1 MTTPHFPHVRV
12 KGTPVQRGLQLGQQ
26 AARLIR
32 RNLELYRDI
41 FMHYAGWDWQR
52 VTQYAARFR
61 SPIADYQPRYVT
73 EMEGIADGAGV
84 GVNDILALN
93 VRTEIMFAA
102 IARQASAECTSFAIL
117 PDASA
122 DAHTL
127 IGQNWDWNP
136 AMTET
141 MIVLEAEQTE
151 APSFVT
157 VVEAGMLA
165 KVGFNSAGI
174 GVATNALISD
184 QDHGEP
190 GVPYHVVLRGLLD
203 AETMTQALAAINP
216 LAKTGDYRSQP
227 RASSANYLVA
237 HRDGEAFDAETAPG
251 DFTRV
256 YPDFTPGDIL
266 THTNHFVCPRFD
278 LKDVGLWNG
287 PDSPF
292 RLARLTRL
300 LWQEEDD
307 LSPQRMQTVLSDHFN
322 HPHSICRHPDPSKP
336 LLERYATIA
345 SVIMDLTTRTMW
357 LAAGNPCQVAY
368 QELDYS
374 ATLG

>member
-1 MTTPHFPHVRV
+1 MTAHHFPHIRV
-12 KGTPVQRGLQLGQQ
+12 KGTPAQRGRQLGQQ
-26 AARLIR
+26 AARLIK

-52 VTQYAARFR
+52 VAQHAARFR
-61 SPIADYQPRYVT
+61 SRIADYQPRYVT
-73 EMEGIADGAGV
+73 EMEGIAEGAGV

-102 IARQASAECTSFAIL
+102 VARQAGAECTSFAIL
-117 PDASA
+117 PDATA
-122 DAHTL
+122 DGHTL

-141 MIVLEAEQTE
+141 MIVLEAKQAE

-203 AETMTQALAAINP
+203 AETMTQALAAIN
-216 LAKTGDYRSQP
+216 GRP

-237 HRDGEAFDAETAPG
+237 HRDGEAFDTETAPG

-256 YPDFTPGDIL
+256 YSDFTPGDIL
-266 THTNHFVCPRFD
+266 THTNHFVRPRFD

-292 RLARLTRL
+292 RLTRLTRL
-300 LWQEEDD
+300 LWQEEGE
-307 LSPQRMQTVLSDHFN
+307 LSPQRLQSILTDHFN
-322 HPHSICRHPDPSKP
+322 RPHSICRHPDPSKP
-336 LLERYATIA
+336 LLERYATVA

-368 QELDYS
+368 RELDYS
-374 ATLG
+374 PLLA